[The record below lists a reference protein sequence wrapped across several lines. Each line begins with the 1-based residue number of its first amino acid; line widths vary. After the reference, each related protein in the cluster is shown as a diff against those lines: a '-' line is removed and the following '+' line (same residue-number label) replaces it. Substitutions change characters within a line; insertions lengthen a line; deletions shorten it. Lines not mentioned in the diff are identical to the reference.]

1 MSITHSYI
9 NHTQVRLFYKVLCTS
24 LVIMKVPNMFQSV
37 IQSLRKELTLND
49 ILWGIIPL
57 ILFILSNNRYSIS
70 YVDGLLTQGS
80 LVTVALTNIV
90 VALLLSVRKIWPE
103 QAAIIFIVIC
113 IVQVIF
119 GPAQLFAD
127 FFGFVLLVNAIAR
140 GNPTHTKVFVITA
153 YITTI
158 LSCALISW
166 NVVMGPIY
174 GNNHSKSSYTCSVR
188 NINSSNI
195 KNCVS
200 NILNFAI
207 PSIIFAIII
216 TTITVII
223 GYWQRTHVHTIQ
235 LLQEHNN
242 AIRAYRRKAQH
253 IAVTAERARIARDM
267 HDIVAHTLSIII
279 VQADGGRYAATQ
291 NISLAKKTMHIIKNE
306 AERAVHDM
314 RRLLEALTDAP
325 SGKLDFNHVPSLIEQ
340 AKIASPK
347 NIFWHTVDGI
357 NSSNKL
363 NKNAQTVA
371 YRIIQEALTNIR
383 KHAGECVK
391 VNIHEEWNNQGLTL
405 KITNEIHK
413 IEANQEQNSG
423 APHKNGYGL
432 IGMKERIEN
441 LHGTLDYGKL
451 NDGTF
456 SIVAFIPYSY
466 SADQSNSTASV
477 LNSIHNVT
485 NKNAKVNNQAEAQTK
500 PANVKPADVNVPTS
514 SNVLPY
520 VLPEANTSKNRIE
533 KVSQWFEQH
542 WLIGDIIYAS
552 PWVVMMLFLPTYD
565 FIVGVGMSSQY
576 SNSLSLQIL
585 YKVFTLTTMVP
596 FMFRRKA
603 PTACAIVAAV
613 FSAIQLILLP
623 DILFANFFI
632 PNIIYAAVLYGKK
645 RAWQWVSAVVLAES
659 AIFAVKIGIAT
670 KNIPQTETPIRF
682 FTSNIATTNFY
693 DFMQFASVGLVF
705 GFIVA
710 IICFTVIAFAYYRR
724 NDDNNLL
731 LLKARR
737 TELEQEQKQL
747 EVLAA
752 NAERQRLSS
761 NIQQKVAIT
770 LHKVIDAANS
780 GIDMLNKYE
789 KTNSNA
795 ENTESTETEKPQEQS
810 EEISKAFKN
819 IGDEG
824 RSALKYMRKL
834 LGVLRETG
842 SSVHSANNT
851 ANVAEIAIRPAAPL
865 DEQIQHNAINK
876 Q

>member
-1 MSITHSYI
+1 
-9 NHTQVRLFYKVLCTS
+9 
-24 LVIMKVPNMFQSV
+24 MKVPNMFQSV
-37 IQSLRKELTLND
+37 IQRLRKELTLND
-49 ILWGIIPL
+49 ILWFIIPFV
-57 ILFILSNNRYSIS
+57 LFILSSNRYVIS
-70 YVDGLLTQGS
+70 NVDGFLTQSS
-80 LVTVALTNIV
+80 LIAVILINIV
-90 VALLLSVRKIWPE
+90 VALLLSVRKLWPE
-103 QAAIIFIVIC
+103 HAAITFIVIC

-119 GPAQLFAD
+119 GPIQLFAD

-140 GNPTHTKVFVITA
+140 GNPEHSKAFVIA
-153 YITTI
+153 SYVTTV

-166 NVVMGPIY
+166 NAVMGPIY

-200 NILNFAI
+200 NILDFAI

-279 VQADGGRYAATQ
+279 VQADGGRYAATKD
-291 NISLAKKTMHIIKNE
+291 ISLAKKTMHIIKNE

-325 SGKLDFNHVPSLIEQ
+325 SNDTNLNHVPSLIEQ
-340 AKIASPK
+340 ARIASPN

-391 VNIHEEWNNQGLTL
+391 VNIHEEWNNQGLIL

-413 IEANQEQNSG
+413 IEDSKAQNSN
-423 APHKNGYGL
+423 AQHKNGYGL

-466 SADQSNSTASV
+466 STDQSNTTASL
-477 LNSIHNVT
+477 LNSIPNVT
-485 NKNAKVNNQAEAQTK
+485 YENAKINNQSVEQTK
-500 PANVKPADVNVPTS
+500 LANANAPTS
-514 SNVLPY
+514 SKVLPE
-520 VLPEANTSKNRIE
+520 VLPEANASRNKIE

-565 FIVGVGMSSQY
+565 FIVGNGMSSQY
-576 SNSLSLQIL
+576 SNSLPSQIL

-603 PTACAIVAAV
+603 PTTCAIVAAI
-613 FSAIQLILLP
+613 FSAIQLIFLP
-623 DILFANFFI
+623 NILFANLFI
-632 PNIIYAAVLYGKK
+632 PSIIYSAVLYGKK
-645 RAWQWVSAVVLAES
+645 RTWQWVSAVVLAES
-659 AIFAVKIGIAT
+659 AIFSLKIGIASR
-670 KNIPQTETPIRF
+670 NIPQNATPIQF
-682 FTSNIATTNFY
+682 FTSKIDTTNFY
-693 DFMQFASVGLVF
+693 VIMQMASVGLVF

-710 IICFTVIAFAYYRR
+710 LICFAAIAFAYSRR

-731 LLKARR
+731 ILKARR

-770 LHKVIDAANS
+770 LHKVIDAANN

-789 KTNSNA
+789 KANN
-795 ENTESTETEKPQEQS
+795 NTENRKLSEPKQSHEQS

-842 SSVHSANNT
+842 SSANSANNV
-851 ANVAEIAIRPAAPL
+851 ANVTEIAIRPAAPL
-865 DEQIQHNAINK
+865 DEQIQHSALNK
-876 Q
+876 QE

>member
-1 MSITHSYI
+1 MKIS
-9 NHTQVRLFYKVLCTS
+9 HTFNKAIQRLRT
-24 LVIMKVPNMFQSV
+24 
-37 IQSLRKELTLND
+37 ELTLND

-57 ILFILSNNRYSIS
+57 ILFTLSSNRYPINN
-70 YVDGLLTQGS
+70 VDGFLTQSS
-80 LVTVALTNIV
+80 LITTYLINIV
-90 VALLLSVRKIWPE
+90 VASLLSVRRIWPE
-103 QAAIIFIVIC
+103 HTAVIFIVAC
-113 IVQVIF
+113 ILQVIF
-119 GPAQLFAD
+119 GPTQLFAD

-140 GNPTHTKVFVITA
+140 GNPEHSKAFVIAA
-153 YITTI
+153 YVTTV
-158 LSCALISW
+158 LSCAIISW
-166 NVVMGPIY
+166 NIVMGPIY
-174 GNNHSKSSYTCSVR
+174 GNNHSKASYTCSVQ

-235 LLQEHNN
+235 LLQDHNN
-242 AIRAYRRKAQH
+242 SIRAYRRKAQH

-279 VQADGGRYAATQ
+279 VQADGGRYAATKD
-291 NISLAKKTMHIIKNE
+291 ISLAKKTMYIIKNE

-325 SGKLDFNHVPSLIEQ
+325 SGQLDFNHIPSLIEQ
-340 AKIASPK
+340 AKIASPN

-357 NSSNKL
+357 NSQNIL
-363 NKNAQTVA
+363 NTDAQTVA
-371 YRIIQEALTNIR
+371 YRIIQESLTNIR
-383 KHAGECVK
+383 KHAGNGIK
-391 VNIHEEWNNQGLTL
+391 INIHEQWNEQGLTL
-405 KITNEIHK
+405 KITNEVHK
-413 IEANQEQNSG
+413 LEANQEQNSG
-423 APHKNGYGL
+423 VPHKNGYGL

-466 SADQSNSTASV
+466 STDQSNTTASA
-477 LNSIHNVT
+477 LNSIPNVSY
-485 NKNAKVNNQAEAQTK
+485 KNVKVNNPLSTQEK
-500 PANVKPADVNVPTS
+500 PENTSDKTS
-514 SNVLPY
+514 SKVLP
-520 VLPEANTSKNRIE
+520 ATNNSQNRIE

-542 WLIGDIIYAS
+542 WLIGDVIYAS
-552 PWVVMMLFLPTYD
+552 PWTVLMLFIPTYD
-565 FIVGVGMSSQY
+565 FTVGTGMTSQY
-576 SNSLSLQIL
+576 SSSLSLQIL
-585 YKVFTLTTMVP
+585 YRIFTLTTMIP

-603 PTACAIVAAV
+603 PTTCAIVAAA
-613 FSAIQLILLP
+613 FSAIQLICLP
-623 DILFANFFI
+623 NILFANFFI
-632 PNIIYAAVLYGKK
+632 PTIVYAAVLYGKK
-645 RAWQWVSAVVLAES
+645 HAWQWVSAVVLAES
-659 AIFAVKIGIAT
+659 AIFAVKIGVAS
-670 KNIPQTETPIRF
+670 KNIPQNETPIRF
-682 FTSNIATTNFY
+682 FASNAYTTNFY
-693 DFMQFASVGLVF
+693 DIMQMASVGLIF

-710 IICFTVIAFAYYRR
+710 LICFAAIAFAYYRR

-731 LLKARR
+731 ILKARR

-752 NAERQRLSS
+752 NAERQRISA
-761 NIQQKVAIT
+761 NIQQKVAVT

-795 ENTESTETEKPQEQS
+795 ENQKSKEPEQLQEQS
-810 EEISKAFKN
+810 EAISKAFKN
-819 IGDEG
+819 ISDEG

-834 LGVLRETG
+834 LGILRETG
-842 SSVHSANNT
+842 SSVNSANNS
-851 ANVAEIAIRPAAPL
+851 ANVSEIAVRPAAPL
-865 DEQIQHNAINK
+865 DEQIQHNALNTTH
-876 Q
+876 

>member
-1 MSITHSYI
+1 MKIS
-9 NHTQVRLFYKVLCTS
+9 HTFNRAIQRLRT
-24 LVIMKVPNMFQSV
+24 
-37 IQSLRKELTLND
+37 ELTLND

-57 ILFILSNNRYSIS
+57 ILFTLSSNRYPINN
-70 YVDGLLTQGS
+70 VDGFLTQSS
-80 LVTVALTNIV
+80 LITTYLINIV
-90 VALLLSVRKIWPE
+90 VASLLSVRRIWPE
-103 QAAIIFIVIC
+103 HTAVIFIVAC
-113 IVQVIF
+113 ILQVIF
-119 GPAQLFAD
+119 GPTQLFAD

-140 GNPTHTKVFVITA
+140 GNPEHSKAFVIAA
-153 YITTI
+153 YVTTV
-158 LSCALISW
+158 LSCAIISW
-166 NVVMGPIY
+166 NIVMGPIY
-174 GNNHSKSSYTCSVR
+174 GNNHSKASYTCSVQ

-235 LLQEHNN
+235 LLQDHNN
-242 AIRAYRRKAQH
+242 SIRAYRRKAQH

-279 VQADGGRYAATQ
+279 VQADGGRYAATKD
-291 NISLAKKTMHIIKNE
+291 ISLAKKTMHIIKNE

-325 SGKLDFNHVPSLIEQ
+325 SAQLDFNHIPSLIEQ
-340 AKIASPK
+340 AKIASPN

-357 NSSNKL
+357 NSQNRL
-363 NKNAQTVA
+363 NTDAQTVA
-371 YRIIQEALTNIR
+371 YRIIQESLTNIR
-383 KHAGECVK
+383 KHAGNGIK
-391 VNIHEEWNNQGLTL
+391 INIHEQWNEQGLTL
-405 KITNEIHK
+405 KITNEVHK
-413 IEANQEQNSG
+413 LEANQEQNSG
-423 APHKNGYGL
+423 VPHKNGYGL

-466 SADQSNSTASV
+466 STDQSNTTASA
-477 LNSIHNVT
+477 LNSIPNVT
-485 NKNAKVNNQAEAQTK
+485 YKNTKVNNQSSVQAE

-514 SNVLPY
+514 SKVLP
-520 VLPEANTSKNRIE
+520 ATNNSQNRIE

-542 WLIGDIIYAS
+542 WLIGDVIYAS
-552 PWVVMMLFLPTYD
+552 PWTVLMLFIPTYD
-565 FIVGVGMSSQY
+565 FTVGTGMTSQY
-576 SNSLSLQIL
+576 SSSLSLQIL
-585 YKVFTLTTMVP
+585 YRILTLTTMIP

-603 PTACAIVAAV
+603 PTTCAIVAAA
-613 FSAIQLILLP
+613 FSAIQLICLP
-623 DILFANFFI
+623 NILFANFFI
-632 PNIIYAAVLYGKK
+632 PTIVYAAVLYGKK
-645 RAWQWVSAVVLAES
+645 HAWQWVSAVVLAES
-659 AIFAVKIGIAT
+659 AIFAVKIGVAS
-670 KNIPQTETPIRF
+670 KNIPQNETPIRF
-682 FTSNIATTNFY
+682 FASNAYTTNFY
-693 DFMQFASVGLVF
+693 DIMQMASVGLIF

-710 IICFTVIAFAYYRR
+710 LICFAAIAFAYYRR

-731 LLKARR
+731 ILKARR

-752 NAERQRLSS
+752 NAERQRISA
-761 NIQQKVAIT
+761 NIQQKVAVT

-795 ENTESTETEKPQEQS
+795 ENQKSKEPEQLQEQS
-810 EEISKAFKN
+810 EAISKAFKN
-819 IGDEG
+819 ISDEG

-834 LGVLRETG
+834 LGILRETG
-842 SSVHSANNT
+842 SSVNSANNS
-851 ANVAEIAIRPAAPL
+851 ANVSEIAVRPAAPL
-865 DEQIQHNAINK
+865 DEQIQHNALNTTH
-876 Q
+876 

>member
-1 MSITHSYI
+1 
-9 NHTQVRLFYKVLCTS
+9 
-24 LVIMKVPNMFQSV
+24 MKVPNMFQSV
-37 IQSLRKELTLND
+37 IQRLREELTLND

-57 ILFILSNNRYSIS
+57 ILFILSSDRYVIS
-70 YVDGLLTQGS
+70 NVDGFLTQGS
-80 LVTVALTNIV
+80 LITVTLINIV
-90 VALLLSVRKIWPE
+90 VALLLSVRKLWPE
-103 QAAIIFIVIC
+103 QAATIFIVIC
-113 IVQVIF
+113 IVQVAF
-119 GPAQLFAD
+119 GPTQLFAD

-140 GNPTHTKVFVITA
+140 GNPEHSKAFVIAA
-153 YITTI
+153 YVTTV
-158 LSCALISW
+158 LSCAVISW
-166 NVVMGPIY
+166 NTVMGPIY
-174 GNNHSKSSYTCSVR
+174 GTNHSKASYTCSVQ
-188 NINSSNI
+188 NINSSSI

-235 LLQEHNN
+235 LLQDHNN

-279 VQADGGRYAATQ
+279 VQADGGRYAATKD
-291 NISLAKKTMHIIKNE
+291 ISLAKKTMHIIKNE
-306 AERAVHDM
+306 AERAVYDM

-325 SGKLDFNHVPSLIEQ
+325 SCQLDFNHIPSLIEQ

-357 NSSNKL
+357 NSQNRL
-363 NKNAQTVA
+363 NTDAQTVA
-371 YRIIQEALTNIR
+371 YRVVQESLTNIR

-391 VNIHEEWNNQGLTL
+391 VNIHEEWNNQGLKL

-413 IEANQEQNSG
+413 IEANQTQNSN

-466 SADQSNSTASV
+466 SADQSNTTVSV

-485 NKNAKVNNQAEAQTK
+485 HKNAKVNNESAAQAN

-514 SNVLPY
+514 SKVLPK
-520 VLPEANTSKNRIE
+520 VLPETNASQNRIE

-585 YKVFTLTTMVP
+585 YKVFTLTTMIP

-613 FSAIQLILLP
+613 FSAIQLIFLP
-623 DILFANFFI
+623 NILFANFFI

-645 RAWQWVSAVVLAES
+645 HAWQWVSSVVLAES
-659 AIFAVKIGIAT
+659 AIFAVKIGISS

-710 IICFTVIAFAYYRR
+710 LICFAAIAFAYSRR

-731 LLKARR
+731 ILKARR

-795 ENTESTETEKPQEQS
+795 ENRKSSEPEQSQEQS

-842 SSVHSANNT
+842 SSVHSANNA
-851 ANVAEIAIRPAAPL
+851 ANVTEIAIRPAAPL
-865 DEQIQHNAINK
+865 DEQIQHNALNK
-876 Q
+876 KD

>member
-1 MSITHSYI
+1 
-9 NHTQVRLFYKVLCTS
+9 
-24 LVIMKVPNMFQSV
+24 MKVPNMFQSV
-37 IQSLRKELTLND
+37 IQRLRKELTLND

-57 ILFILSNNRYSIS
+57 ILFILSSDRYVIS
-70 YVDGLLTQGS
+70 NVDGVLTQGS
-80 LVTVALTNIV
+80 LITVTLINIV
-90 VALLLSVRKIWPE
+90 VALLLSLRKLWPE
-103 QAAIIFIVIC
+103 QAATIFIVIC
-113 IVQVIF
+113 IVQVAF
-119 GPAQLFAD
+119 GPTQLFAD

-140 GNPTHTKVFVITA
+140 GNPEHSKAFVIAA
-153 YITTI
+153 YVTTV
-158 LSCALISW
+158 LSCAVISW
-166 NVVMGPIY
+166 NTVMGPIY
-174 GNNHSKSSYTCSVR
+174 GINHSKASYTCSVQ
-188 NINSSNI
+188 NINSSSI

-235 LLQEHNN
+235 LLQENNN

-279 VQADGGRYAATQ
+279 VQADGGRYAATKD
-291 NISLAKKTMHIIKNE
+291 ISLAKKTMHIIKNE

-325 SGKLDFNHVPSLIEQ
+325 SAQLDFNHIPSLIEQ
-340 AKIASPK
+340 AKIASPN

-363 NKNAQTVA
+363 NKDAQTVA
-371 YRIIQEALTNIR
+371 YRVVQESLTNIR
-383 KHAGECVK
+383 KHAGNGIK
-391 VNIHEEWNNQGLTL
+391 INIHEQWNEQGLTL
-405 KITNEIHK
+405 KITNEIRK
-413 IEANQEQNSG
+413 IEANQAQNSS
-423 APHKNGYGL
+423 ATHKNGYGL

-441 LHGTLDYGKL
+441 LHGTLDYGIQ

-456 SIVAFIPYSY
+456 SIAAFIPYSY
-466 SADQSNSTASV
+466 STDQSNTTASA
-477 LNSIHNVT
+477 LNSIPNVT
-485 NKNAKVNNQAEAQTK
+485 YKNIKVNNQSSAQEK
-500 PANVKPADVNVPTS
+500 PENTSNKTS
-514 SNVLPY
+514 SKVLPA
-520 VLPEANTSKNRIE
+520 ANNSQNRIE

-565 FIVGVGMSSQY
+565 FIVGTGMTSQY

-585 YKVFTLTTMVP
+585 YKVFTLTTMIP

-623 DILFANFFI
+623 NILFANFFI

-659 AIFAVKIGIAT
+659 AIFAVKIGISS

-810 EEISKAFKN
+810 EAISKAFKN
-819 IGDEG
+819 ISDEG
-824 RSALKYMRKL
+824 RSALKYLRKL
-834 LGVLRETG
+834 LGILRETG
-842 SSVHSANNT
+842 SSVHSANNA
-851 ANVAEIAIRPAAPL
+851 ANVTEIAISPAAPL
-865 DEQIQHNAINK
+865 DEQIQHNALNK

>member
-1 MSITHSYI
+1 
-9 NHTQVRLFYKVLCTS
+9 
-24 LVIMKVPNMFQSV
+24 MKVPNMFQSV
-37 IQSLRKELTLND
+37 IQRLRKELTLND

-57 ILFILSNNRYSIS
+57 ILFILSSDRYVIS
-70 YVDGLLTQGS
+70 NVDGFLTQGS
-80 LVTVALTNIV
+80 LITVTLINIV
-90 VALLLSVRKIWPE
+90 VALLLSLRKLWPE
-103 QAAIIFIVIC
+103 QAATIFIVIC

-119 GPAQLFAD
+119 GPTQLFAD

-140 GNPTHTKVFVITA
+140 GNPEHSKAFVIAA
-153 YITTI
+153 YATTV
-158 LSCALISW
+158 LSCAVISW
-166 NVVMGPIY
+166 NTVMGPIY
-174 GNNHSKSSYTCSVR
+174 GINHSKASYTCSVQ
-188 NINSSNI
+188 NINSSSI

-235 LLQEHNN
+235 LLQDHNN

-279 VQADGGRYAATQ
+279 VQADGGRYAATKD
-291 NISLAKKTMHIIKNE
+291 IALAKKTMHIIKNE

-325 SGKLDFNHVPSLIEQ
+325 SCQLDFNHIPSLIEQ

-357 NSSNKL
+357 NSQNRL
-363 NKNAQTVA
+363 NTDAQTVA
-371 YRIIQEALTNIR
+371 YRVVQESLTNIR
-383 KHAGECVK
+383 KHAGDGVK
-391 VNIHEEWNNQGLTL
+391 INIHEQWNNQGLTL

-413 IEANQEQNSG
+413 TEANQTQNSN
-423 APHKNGYGL
+423 AQHKNGYGL
-432 IGMKERIEN
+432 IGMKERLEN

-500 PANVKPADVNVPTS
+500 PANVKPAAVNVPTS
-514 SNVLPY
+514 SKVLPY
-520 VLPEANTSKNRIE
+520 VLPEANASQNRIE

-585 YKVFTLTTMVP
+585 YKVFTLTTMIP

-623 DILFANFFI
+623 NILFANFFI

-659 AIFAVKIGIAT
+659 AIFAVKIGISS

-780 GIDMLNKYE
+780 GIDMLNEYE
-789 KTNSNA
+789 EARNNI
-795 ENTESTETEKPQEQS
+795 ENQNCVKPEQALEQS
-810 EEISKAFKN
+810 EAIRESFKN
-819 IGDEG
+819 ISDEG

-834 LGVLRETG
+834 LGILRETG
-842 SSVHSANNT
+842 SSVNSTNNA
-851 ANVAEIAIRPAAPL
+851 ANVTEIAVRPAPSL
-865 DEQIQHNAINK
+865 DEQIQHSALNK
-876 Q
+876 QE

>member
-1 MSITHSYI
+1 MKIS
-9 NHTQVRLFYKVLCTS
+9 HTFNKAIQRLRT
-24 LVIMKVPNMFQSV
+24 
-37 IQSLRKELTLND
+37 ELTLND

-57 ILFILSNNRYSIS
+57 ILFTLSSNRYPINN
-70 YVDGLLTQGS
+70 VDGFLTQSS
-80 LVTVALTNIV
+80 LITTYLINIV
-90 VALLLSVRKIWPE
+90 VASLLSVRRIWPE
-103 QAAIIFIVIC
+103 HTAVIFIVAC
-113 IVQVIF
+113 ILQVIF
-119 GPAQLFAD
+119 GPTQLFAD

-140 GNPTHTKVFVITA
+140 GNPEHSKAFVIAA
-153 YITTI
+153 YVTTV
-158 LSCALISW
+158 LSYAIISW
-166 NVVMGPIY
+166 NIVMGPIY
-174 GNNHSKSSYTCSVR
+174 GNNHSKASYTCSVQ

-235 LLQEHNN
+235 LLQDHNN

-279 VQADGGRYAATQ
+279 VQADGGRYAATKD
-291 NISLAKKTMHIIKNE
+291 ISLAKKTMHIIKNE

-325 SGKLDFNHVPSLIEQ
+325 SAQLDFNHIPSLIEQ
-340 AKIASPK
+340 AKIASPN

-357 NSSNKL
+357 NSQNRL
-363 NKNAQTVA
+363 NTDAQTVA
-371 YRIIQEALTNIR
+371 YRIIQESLTNIR
-383 KHAGECVK
+383 KHAGNGIK
-391 VNIHEEWNNQGLTL
+391 INIHEQWNEQGLTL
-405 KITNEIHK
+405 KITNEVHK
-413 IEANQEQNSG
+413 LEANQEQNSG
-423 APHKNGYGL
+423 VPHKNGYGL

-466 SADQSNSTASV
+466 STDQSNTTASA
-477 LNSIHNVT
+477 LNSIPNVSY
-485 NKNAKVNNQAEAQTK
+485 KNVKVNNPLSTQEK
-500 PANVKPADVNVPTS
+500 PENTSDKTS
-514 SNVLPY
+514 SKVLP
-520 VLPEANTSKNRIE
+520 ATNNSQNRIE

-542 WLIGDIIYAS
+542 WLIGDVIYAS
-552 PWVVMMLFLPTYD
+552 PWTVLMLFIPTYD
-565 FIVGVGMSSQY
+565 FTVGTGMTSQY
-576 SNSLSLQIL
+576 SSSLSLQIL
-585 YKVFTLTTMVP
+585 YRILTLTTMIP

-603 PTACAIVAAV
+603 PTTCAIVAAA
-613 FSAIQLILLP
+613 FSAIQLICLP
-623 DILFANFFI
+623 NILFANFFI
-632 PNIIYAAVLYGKK
+632 PTIVYAAVLYGKK
-645 RAWQWVSAVVLAES
+645 HAWQWVSAVVLAES
-659 AIFAVKIGIAT
+659 AIFAVKIGVAS
-670 KNIPQTETPIRF
+670 KNIPQNETPIRF
-682 FTSNIATTNFY
+682 FASNAYTTNFY
-693 DFMQFASVGLVF
+693 DIMQMASVGLIF

-710 IICFTVIAFAYYRR
+710 LICFAAIAFAYYRR

-731 LLKARR
+731 ILKARR
-737 TELEQEQKQL
+737 IELEQEQKQL

-752 NAERQRLSS
+752 NAERQRISA
-761 NIQQKVAIT
+761 NIQQKVAVT

-795 ENTESTETEKPQEQS
+795 ENQKSKEPEQLQEQS
-810 EEISKAFKN
+810 EAISKAFKN
-819 IGDEG
+819 ISDEG

-834 LGVLRETG
+834 LGILRETG
-842 SSVHSANNT
+842 SSVNSANNS
-851 ANVAEIAIRPAAPL
+851 ANVSEIAVRPAAPL
-865 DEQIQHNAINK
+865 DEQIQHNALNTTH
-876 Q
+876 

>member
-1 MSITHSYI
+1 
-9 NHTQVRLFYKVLCTS
+9 
-24 LVIMKVPNMFQSV
+24 MKISHMFCSV
-37 IQSLRKELTLND
+37 IQRLRTELTIND
-49 ILWGIIPL
+49 ILWGIIPF
-57 ILFILSNNRYSIS
+57 ILFILSSNRYVIS
-70 YVDGLLTQGS
+70 NVDGFLTQSS
-80 LVTVALTNIV
+80 LIAVILINIV
-90 VALLLSVRKIWPE
+90 VALLLSVRKLWPE
-103 QAAIIFIVIC
+103 QAAITFIVIC

-119 GPAQLFAD
+119 GPIQLFAD

-140 GNPTHTKVFVITA
+140 GNPEHSKAFVIA
-153 YITTI
+153 SYVTTV

-166 NVVMGPIY
+166 NAVMGPIY

-200 NILNFAI
+200 NILDFAI

-279 VQADGGRYAATQ
+279 VQADGGRYAATKD
-291 NISLAKKTMHIIKNE
+291 ISLAKKTMHIIKNE

-325 SGKLDFNHVPSLIEQ
+325 SGQLDFNHVPSLIEQ

-347 NIFWHTVDGI
+347 NIFWHTVDGM
-357 NSSNKL
+357 NSQNRL
-363 NKNAQTVA
+363 NADAQTVA
-371 YRIIQEALTNIR
+371 YRVVQESLTNIR
-383 KHAGECVK
+383 KHAGDGIK
-391 VNIHEEWNNQGLTL
+391 INIHEQWKDQGLTL
-405 KITNEIHK
+405 KITNEINK
-413 IEANQEQNSG
+413 LEANQEQNSG

-466 SADQSNSTASV
+466 STDQSNSTASL
-477 LNSIHNVT
+477 LNSIYNVT
-485 NKNAKVNNQAEAQTK
+485 HNAKVNNQSEAQTK
-500 PANVKPADVNVPTS
+500 PENSNVSTS
-514 SNVLPY
+514 SEVSTNVLPDG
-520 VLPEANTSKNRIE
+520 LTEANTSKNRIE

-552 PWVVMMLFLPTYD
+552 PWVVMMLFIPTYD
-565 FIVGVGMSSQY
+565 FIVRTGIPSQY
-576 SNSLSLQIL
+576 SSSLSLQIL
-585 YKVFTLTTMVP
+585 YRVFTLTTMMP

-603 PTACAIVAAV
+603 PTTCAIVAAI
-613 FSAIQLILLP
+613 FSAIQLIFLP
-623 DILFANFFI
+623 NILFANFFI

-659 AIFAVKIGIAT
+659 AIFAVKIGIAS
-670 KNIPQTETPIRF
+670 KNIAQNETPIQF
-682 FTSNIATTNFY
+682 FTSNIVTTNFY
-693 DFMQFASVGLVF
+693 DIIQFASVGLVF

-710 IICFTVIAFAYYRR
+710 IICFIVIAFAYYRR

-810 EEISKAFKN
+810 EAISKAFKN
-819 IGDEG
+819 ISDEG
-824 RSALKYMRKL
+824 RSALKYLRKL
-834 LGVLRETG
+834 LGILRETG
-842 SSVHSANNT
+842 SSVNSANKG

-865 DEQIQHNAINK
+865 DEQIQHNALNK

>member
-1 MSITHSYI
+1 
-9 NHTQVRLFYKVLCTS
+9 
-24 LVIMKVPNMFQSV
+24 MKIPHMFQSAL
-37 IQSLRKELTLND
+37 QRLRTELTIND
-49 ILWGIIPL
+49 ILWGIISL
-57 ILFILSNNRYSIS
+57 ILFILSSNRYVIS
-70 YVDGLLTQGS
+70 NVDGFLTQSS
-80 LVTVALTNIV
+80 LITVTLTNV
-90 VALLLSVRKIWPE
+90 VIALLLSVRKLWPE
-103 QAAIIFIVIC
+103 QSATIFIVTC

-119 GPAQLFAD
+119 GPTQLFAD

-140 GNPTHTKVFVITA
+140 GNPEHSKAFVIAA
-153 YITTI
+153 YVTTV
-158 LSCALISW
+158 LSCAVISW
-166 NVVMGPIY
+166 NIVMGPIY
-174 GNNHSKSSYTCSVR
+174 GNNHSKASYTYSVR

-195 KNCVS
+195 RNCIS
-200 NILNFAI
+200 IILDFAI

-235 LLQEHNN
+235 LLQDHNN
-242 AIRAYRRKAQH
+242 AIRAYRKKAQN

-279 VQADGGRYAATQ
+279 VQADGGRYAATKD
-291 NISLAKKTMHIIKNE
+291 IALAKKTMHIIKNE

-325 SGKLDFNHVPSLIEQ
+325 SGQLDFNHIPSLIEQ

-357 NSSNKL
+357 NSQNRL
-363 NKNAQTVA
+363 NTDAQTVA
-371 YRIIQEALTNIR
+371 YRVVQESLTNIR
-383 KHAGECVK
+383 KHAGDGVK
-391 VNIHEEWNNQGLTL
+391 INIHEQWKNQGLTL

-413 IEANQEQNSG
+413 TEANQTQNSN
-423 APHKNGYGL
+423 AQHKNGYGL
-432 IGMKERIEN
+432 IGMKERLEN

-466 SADQSNSTASV
+466 STDQSNSATSA
-477 LNSIHNVT
+477 LNSIPNVT
-485 NKNAKVNNQAEAQTK
+485 YKNTKVNNESAAQAE

-514 SNVLPY
+514 SKVLPK
-520 VLPEANTSKNRIE
+520 VLPETNASQNRIE

-552 PWVVMMLFLPTYD
+552 PWVVMMLFIPTYD
-565 FIVGVGMSSQY
+565 FLVGTGMTSQY
-576 SNSLSLQIL
+576 SSSLSLQIL
-585 YKVFTLTTMVP
+585 YRVFTLTTMIP
-596 FMFRRKA
+596 FMFRRKS
-603 PTACAIVAAV
+603 PTTCAIVAAV
-613 FSAIQLILLP
+613 FSAIQLIFLP
-623 DILFANFFI
+623 NILFANFFI

-670 KNIPQTETPIRF
+670 RNIPQNETPIRF
-682 FTSNIATTNFY
+682 FTSNIVTTNFY
-693 DFMQFASVGLVF
+693 DIMQIASVGLVF

-731 LLKARR
+731 LLKSRR

-747 EVLAA
+747 AILAA
-752 NAERQRLSS
+752 NAERQRLSA
-761 NIQQKVAIT
+761 NIQQKVALT
-770 LHKVIDAANS
+770 LHKVINAANC
-780 GIDMLNKYE
+780 GISMLNKYE
-789 KTNSNA
+789 KSNSNA
-795 ENTESTETEKPQEQS
+795 ENRKSSEPEQSQEQEQI

-824 RSALKYMRKL
+824 RSALRYMRKL
-834 LGVLRETG
+834 LGILRETG
-842 SSVHSANNT
+842 SSVHSANNG
-851 ANVAEIAIRPAAPL
+851 ANVTEIAIRPAPSL
-865 DEQIQHNAINK
+865 DEQIQHNTLNK
-876 Q
+876 QE

>member
-1 MSITHSYI
+1 
-9 NHTQVRLFYKVLCTS
+9 
-24 LVIMKVPNMFQSV
+24 MKISHMFCSV
-37 IQSLRKELTLND
+37 IQRLRTELTIND
-49 ILWGIIPL
+49 ILWGIIPF
-57 ILFILSNNRYSIS
+57 ILFILSSNRYVIS
-70 YVDGLLTQGS
+70 NVDGFLTQSS
-80 LVTVALTNIV
+80 LIAVILINIV
-90 VALLLSVRKIWPE
+90 VALLLSVRKLWPE
-103 QAAIIFIVIC
+103 QAAITFIVIC

-119 GPAQLFAD
+119 GPIQLFAD

-140 GNPTHTKVFVITA
+140 GNPEHSKAFVIA
-153 YITTI
+153 SYVTTV

-166 NVVMGPIY
+166 NAVMGPIY

-200 NILNFAI
+200 NILDFAI

-242 AIRAYRRKAQH
+242 AIRAYRKKAQH

-279 VQADGGRYAATQ
+279 VQADGGRYAATKD
-291 NISLAKKTMHIIKNE
+291 ISLAKKTMHIIKNE

-325 SGKLDFNHVPSLIEQ
+325 SGQLDFNHVPSLIEQ

-347 NIFWHTVDGI
+347 NIFWHTVDGM
-357 NSSNKL
+357 NSQNRL
-363 NKNAQTVA
+363 NADAQTVA
-371 YRIIQEALTNIR
+371 YRVVQESLTNIR
-383 KHAGECVK
+383 KHAGDGIK
-391 VNIHEEWNNQGLTL
+391 INIHEQWKDQGLTL
-405 KITNEIHK
+405 KITNEINK
-413 IEANQEQNSG
+413 LEANQEQNSG

-466 SADQSNSTASV
+466 STDQSNSTASL
-477 LNSIHNVT
+477 LNSIYNVT
-485 NKNAKVNNQAEAQTK
+485 HNAKVNNQSEAQTK
-500 PANVKPADVNVPTS
+500 PENSNVSTS
-514 SNVLPY
+514 SEVSTNVLPDG
-520 VLPEANTSKNRIE
+520 LTEANASKNRIE

-552 PWVVMMLFLPTYD
+552 PWVVMMLFIPTYD
-565 FIVGVGMSSQY
+565 FIVRTGIPSQY
-576 SNSLSLQIL
+576 SSSLSLQIL

-623 DILFANFFI
+623 NILFANFFI

-795 ENTESTETEKPQEQS
+795 ENTESKETEKPQEQS
-810 EEISKAFKN
+810 EAISKAFKN
-819 IGDEG
+819 ISDEG
-824 RSALKYMRKL
+824 RSALKYLRKL
-834 LGVLRETG
+834 LGILRETG
-842 SSVHSANNT
+842 SSVNSANKG

-865 DEQIQHNAINK
+865 DEQIQHNALNK

>member
-1 MSITHSYI
+1 
-9 NHTQVRLFYKVLCTS
+9 
-24 LVIMKVPNMFQSV
+24 MKISHMFCSV
-37 IQSLRKELTLND
+37 IQRLRTELTIND
-49 ILWGIIPL
+49 ILWGIIPF
-57 ILFILSNNRYSIS
+57 ILFILSSNRYVIS
-70 YVDGLLTQGS
+70 NVDGFLTQSS
-80 LVTVALTNIV
+80 LITVALTNIV
-90 VALLLSVRKIWPE
+90 VALLLSVRKLWPE
-103 QAAIIFIVIC
+103 QAATIFIVIC

-119 GPAQLFAD
+119 GPTQLFAD

-140 GNPTHTKVFVITA
+140 GNPEHSKAFVIAA
-153 YITTI
+153 YVTTV
-158 LSCALISW
+158 LSCAIISW
-166 NVVMGPIY
+166 NAVMGPIY

-207 PSIIFAIII
+207 PSIIFAIIT

-235 LLQEHNN
+235 LLQDHNN
-242 AIRAYRRKAQH
+242 AIRAYRKKAQH

-279 VQADGGRYAATQ
+279 VQADGGRYAATKD
-291 NISLAKKTMHIIKNE
+291 ISLAKKTMHIIKNE

-441 LHGTLDYGKL
+441 LQGTLDYGKM

-485 NKNAKVNNQAEAQTK
+485 HKNAKVNNESAAQAE

-710 IICFTVIAFAYYRR
+710 IICFTVIAFAYSRR

-842 SSVHSANNT
+842 SSVHSANNA

>member
-1 MSITHSYI
+1 MKIS
-9 NHTQVRLFYKVLCTS
+9 HTFNKAIQRLRT
-24 LVIMKVPNMFQSV
+24 
-37 IQSLRKELTLND
+37 ELTLND

-57 ILFILSNNRYSIS
+57 ILFTLSNNRYTIIS
-70 YVDGLLTQGS
+70 NVDGFLTQSS
-80 LVTVALTNIV
+80 LITTLLINIV
-90 VALLLSVRKIWPE
+90 VASLLSVRRIWPE
-103 QAAIIFIVIC
+103 HTAVIFIVAC
-113 IVQVIF
+113 ILQVIF
-119 GPAQLFAD
+119 GPTQLLAD

-140 GNPTHTKVFVITA
+140 GNPEHSKAFVIAA
-153 YITTI
+153 YVTTV
-158 LSCALISW
+158 LSCAVISW
-166 NVVMGPIY
+166 NIVMGPIY
-174 GNNHSKSSYTCSVR
+174 GNNHSKASYSCSVK

-200 NILNFAI
+200 IILDFAI
-207 PSIIFAIII
+207 PTIIFAIII

-235 LLQEHNN
+235 LLQENNN
-242 AIRAYRRKAQH
+242 AIRAYRKKAQH

-291 NISLAKKTMHIIKNE
+291 DISLAKKTMHIIKNE
-306 AERAVHDM
+306 SERAVHDM

-325 SGKLDFNHVPSLIEQ
+325 SAQLDFNHIPSLIEQ

-363 NKNAQTVA
+363 NKDAQTVA
-371 YRIIQEALTNIR
+371 YRVVQESLTNIR
-383 KHAGECVK
+383 KHAGDGIK
-391 VNIHEEWNNQGLTL
+391 INIHEQWKDQGLTL

-413 IEANQEQNSG
+413 IEANQTQNSG

-441 LHGTLDYGKL
+441 LHGTLDYGKM

-466 SADQSNSTASV
+466 STDESNSTASV
-477 LNSIHNVT
+477 LNSIYNVT
-485 NKNAKVNNQAEAQTK
+485 HNAKVNNQAEAQTK
-500 PANVKPADVNVPTS
+500 PENANVSTS
-514 SNVLPY
+514 SEVSTNVLPY

-623 DILFANFFI
+623 NILFANFFI

-710 IICFTVIAFAYYRR
+710 LICFAAIAFAYSRR

-731 LLKARR
+731 ILKARR

-752 NAERQRLSS
+752 NAERQRISA
-761 NIQQKVAIT
+761 NIQQKVAVT

-780 GIDMLNKYE
+780 GIDMLNEYE
-789 KTNSNA
+789 KSNSNA
-795 ENTESTETEKPQEQS
+795 EKLKSTKLEQETKQELEQEQI
-810 EEISKAFKN
+810 EAISKAFKN

-824 RSALKYMRKL
+824 RSALRYMRKL
-834 LGVLRETG
+834 LGILRETG
-842 SSVHSANNT
+842 SSVNSSNNSANIT
-851 ANVAEIAIRPAAPL
+851 EIAVRPAPSL
-865 DEQIQHNAINK
+865 DEQIQHKLANK
-876 Q
+876 HE

>member
-1 MSITHSYI
+1 
-9 NHTQVRLFYKVLCTS
+9 
-24 LVIMKVPNMFQSV
+24 MKVPNMFQSV
-37 IQSLRKELTLND
+37 IQRLRKELTLND
-49 ILWGIIPL
+49 ILWFIIPF
-57 ILFILSNNRYSIS
+57 ILFILSINRYVIS
-70 YVDGLLTQGS
+70 NVDGFLTQSS
-80 LVTVALTNIV
+80 LIAVILINIV
-90 VALLLSVRKIWPE
+90 VALLLSVRKLWPE
-103 QAAIIFIVIC
+103 QAAITFIVIC

-119 GPAQLFAD
+119 GPIQLFAD

-140 GNPTHTKVFVITA
+140 GNPEHSKAFVIA
-153 YITTI
+153 SYVTTV

-166 NVVMGPIY
+166 NAVMGPIY

-253 IAVTAERARIARDM
+253 IAVTAERARITRDM

-279 VQADGGRYAATQ
+279 VQADGGRYAATKD
-291 NISLAKKTMHIIKNE
+291 ISLAKKTMHIIKNE

-325 SGKLDFNHVPSLIEQ
+325 SNDTNLNHVPSLIEQ
-340 AKIASPK
+340 ARIASPN

-391 VNIHEEWNNQGLTL
+391 VNIHEEWNNQGLIL

-413 IEANQEQNSG
+413 IEDSKAQNSN
-423 APHKNGYGL
+423 AQHKNGYGL

-466 SADQSNSTASV
+466 STDQSNTTASL
-477 LNSIHNVT
+477 LNSIPNVT
-485 NKNAKVNNQAEAQTK
+485 YENAKINNQSVEQTK
-500 PANVKPADVNVPTS
+500 LANANAPTS
-514 SNVLPY
+514 SKVLPE
-520 VLPEANTSKNRIE
+520 VLPEANASRNKIE

-603 PTACAIVAAV
+603 PTTCAIVAAI
-613 FSAIQLILLP
+613 FSAIQLIFLP
-623 DILFANFFI
+623 NILFANLFI
-632 PNIIYAAVLYGKK
+632 PSIIYSAVLYGKK
-645 RAWQWVSAVVLAES
+645 RTWQWVSAVVLAES
-659 AIFAVKIGIAT
+659 AIFSLKIGIASR
-670 KNIPQTETPIRF
+670 NIPQNATPIQF
-682 FTSNIATTNFY
+682 FTSKIDTTNFY
-693 DFMQFASVGLVF
+693 VIMQMASVGLVF
-705 GFIVA
+705 GFVVA
-710 IICFTVIAFAYYRR
+710 LICFTVIAFAYYRR

-737 TELEQEQKQL
+737 TELEKEQKQL

-761 NIQQKVAIT
+761 NIQQKVAVT
-770 LHKVIDAANS
+770 LHKVIDAANN

-789 KTNSNA
+789 KANN
-795 ENTESTETEKPQEQS
+795 NTENRKLSEPKQSHEQS

-842 SSVHSANNT
+842 SSVHSANNA
-851 ANVAEIAIRPAAPL
+851 ANVTEIAIRPAAPL
-865 DEQIQHNAINK
+865 DEQIQHNALNK
-876 Q
+876 QE

>member
-1 MSITHSYI
+1 MKISRTFNSCI
-9 NHTQVRLFYKVLCTS
+9 QRLR
-24 LVIMKVPNMFQSV
+24 N
-37 IQSLRKELTLND
+37 ELTLND

-57 ILFILSNNRYSIS
+57 ILFILSSNRYVIS
-70 YVDGLLTQGS
+70 NVDGFLTQSS
-80 LVTVALTNIV
+80 LITVTLINIV
-90 VALLLSVRKIWPE
+90 VALLLSLRKLWPE
-103 QAAIIFIVIC
+103 QAATIFIVIC

-119 GPAQLFAD
+119 GTTQLFAD

-140 GNPTHTKVFVITA
+140 GNTEHSKAFVIAA
-153 YITTI
+153 YVTTV

-188 NINSSNI
+188 NIDSSNI

-207 PSIIFAIII
+207 PSIIFAIIT

-235 LLQEHNN
+235 LLQDHNN
-242 AIRAYRRKAQH
+242 SIRAYRKKAQH

-279 VQADGGRYAATQ
+279 VQADGGRYAATKD
-291 NISLAKKTMHIIKNE
+291 ISLAKKTMHIIKNE

-314 RRLLEALTDAP
+314 RRLLESLTDAP
-325 SGKLDFNHVPSLIEQ
+325 SGQLDFNHVPSLIEQ

-357 NSSNKL
+357 NSQNRL
-363 NKNAQTVA
+363 NADAQTVA
-371 YRIIQEALTNIR
+371 YRVVQESLTNIR
-383 KHAGECVK
+383 KHAGDGVK
-391 VNIHEEWNNQGLTL
+391 VNIHEQWNNQGLTL

-413 IEANQEQNSG
+413 TEANQTQNSN
-423 APHKNGYGL
+423 AQHKNGYGL
-432 IGMKERIEN
+432 IGMKERLEN

-485 NKNAKVNNQAEAQTK
+485 HKNAKVNNQSAAQAK

-514 SNVLPY
+514 SKVLPK
-520 VLPEANTSKNRIE
+520 VLPETNASQNRIE

-552 PWVVMMLFLPTYD
+552 PWVVMMLFIPTYD
-565 FIVGVGMSSQY
+565 FTVGTGMTSQY
-576 SNSLSLQIL
+576 SSSLSSQIL
-585 YKVFTLTTMVP
+585 YRVFTLTTMIP
-596 FMFRRKA
+596 FMFRRKS
-603 PTACAIVAAV
+603 PTTCAIVAAV
-613 FSAIQLILLP
+613 FSAIQLIFLP
-623 DILFANFFI
+623 NILFANFFI
-632 PNIIYAAVLYGKK
+632 PNIIYTAVLYGKK

-670 KNIPQTETPIRF
+670 RNIPQNETPIQF
-682 FTSNIATTNFY
+682 FASNAYTTNFY
-693 DFMQFASVGLVF
+693 DIMQMASVGLAF
-705 GFIVA
+705 GFVVA
-710 IICFTVIAFAYYRR
+710 LICFTVIAFAYSRR

-752 NAERQRLSS
+752 NAERQRLSA
-761 NIQQKVAIT
+761 NIQQKVAVT

-780 GIDMLNKYE
+780 GIDMLNEYE
-789 KTNSNA
+789 EARNNIKNQNCA
-795 ENTESTETEKPQEQS
+795 KPEQALEQS
-810 EEISKAFKN
+810 EAIRKSFKN
-819 IGDEG
+819 ISDEG

-834 LGVLRETG
+834 LGILRETS
-842 SSVHSANNT
+842 SSVNSTNNSANVT
-851 ANVAEIAIRPAAPL
+851 EIAVRPAPSL
-865 DEQIQHNAINK
+865 DEQIQHNALNK
-876 Q
+876 QE

>member
-1 MSITHSYI
+1 MKIS
-9 NHTQVRLFYKVLCTS
+9 HTFNSCIQRLRT
-24 LVIMKVPNMFQSV
+24 
-37 IQSLRKELTLND
+37 ELTLND
-49 ILWGIIPL
+49 ILWGIIPF
-57 ILFILSNNRYSIS
+57 ILFMLSSDRYVIS
-70 YVDGLLTQGS
+70 NVDGFLTQGS
-80 LVTVALTNIV
+80 LITVTLINIV
-90 VALLLSVRKIWPE
+90 VALLLSVRKLWPE
-103 QAAIIFIVIC
+103 QSATIFIVIC
-113 IVQVIF
+113 IVQVAF
-119 GPAQLFAD
+119 GSTQLFAD

-140 GNPTHTKVFVITA
+140 GNPEHSKAFVIAA
-153 YITTI
+153 YVTTV
-158 LSCALISW
+158 LSCAIISW
-166 NVVMGPIY
+166 NIVMGPIY
-174 GNNHSKSSYTCSVR
+174 GNNHSKASYTCSVQ

-235 LLQEHNN
+235 LLQDHNN
-242 AIRAYRRKAQH
+242 SIRAYRRKAQH

-279 VQADGGRYAATQ
+279 VQADGGRYAATKD
-291 NISLAKKTMHIIKNE
+291 ISLAKKTMHIIKNE

-325 SGKLDFNHVPSLIEQ
+325 SGQLDFNHVPSLIEQ

-357 NSSNKL
+357 NSQNRL
-363 NKNAQTVA
+363 NADAQTVA
-371 YRIIQEALTNIR
+371 YRVVQESLTNIR
-383 KHAGECVK
+383 KHAGDGIK
-391 VNIHEEWNNQGLTL
+391 INIHEQWKNQGLTL
-405 KITNEIHK
+405 KITNEINK
-413 IEANQEQNSG
+413 LEANQEQNSG
-423 APHKNGYGL
+423 ASHKNGYGL

-441 LHGTLDYGKL
+441 LHGTLDYGKM

-485 NKNAKVNNQAEAQTK
+485 HKNAKVNNQAEAQTK
-500 PANVKPADVNVPTS
+500 PENANVSTS
-514 SNVLPY
+514 SEVSTNVLPY

-623 DILFANFFI
+623 NILFANFFI

-659 AIFAVKIGIAT
+659 AIFAVKIGISS

-710 IICFTVIAFAYYRR
+710 LICFAAIAFAYSRR

-731 LLKARR
+731 ILKARR

-795 ENTESTETEKPQEQS
+795 ENRKLSEPKQSQEQS

-842 SSVHSANNT
+842 SSVHSANNA
-851 ANVAEIAIRPAAPL
+851 ANVTEIAIRPAAPL
-865 DEQIQHNAINK
+865 DEQIQHNALNK
-876 Q
+876 QE

>member
-1 MSITHSYI
+1 
-9 NHTQVRLFYKVLCTS
+9 
-24 LVIMKVPNMFQSV
+24 MKIPHMFQSAL
-37 IQSLRKELTLND
+37 QRLRTELTIND
-49 ILWGIIPL
+49 ILWGIISL
-57 ILFILSNNRYSIS
+57 ILFILSSNRYVIS
-70 YVDGLLTQGS
+70 NVDGFLTQSS
-80 LVTVALTNIV
+80 LITVTLTNV
-90 VALLLSVRKIWPE
+90 VIALLLSVRKLWPE
-103 QAAIIFIVIC
+103 QSATIFIVTC

-119 GPAQLFAD
+119 GPTQLFAD

-140 GNPTHTKVFVITA
+140 GNPEHSKAFVIAA
-153 YITTI
+153 YVTTV
-158 LSCALISW
+158 LSCAVISW
-166 NVVMGPIY
+166 NIVMGPIY
-174 GNNHSKSSYTCSVR
+174 GNNHSKASYTYSVR

-195 KNCVS
+195 RNCIS
-200 NILNFAI
+200 IILDFAI

-235 LLQEHNN
+235 LLQDHNN
-242 AIRAYRRKAQH
+242 AIRAYRKKAQN

-279 VQADGGRYAATQ
+279 VQADGGRYAATKD
-291 NISLAKKTMHIIKNE
+291 IALAKKTMHIIKNE

-325 SGKLDFNHVPSLIEQ
+325 SGQLDFNHIPSLIEQ

-347 NIFWHTVDGI
+347 NIFWHIVDGI
-357 NSSNKL
+357 NSQNRL
-363 NKNAQTVA
+363 NTDAQTVA
-371 YRIIQEALTNIR
+371 YRVVQESLTNIR
-383 KHAGECVK
+383 KHAGDGVK
-391 VNIHEEWNNQGLTL
+391 INIHEQWKNQGLTL

-413 IEANQEQNSG
+413 TEANQTKNSN
-423 APHKNGYGL
+423 AQHKNGYGL
-432 IGMKERIEN
+432 IGMKERLEN

-466 SADQSNSTASV
+466 STDQSNSATSA
-477 LNSIHNVT
+477 LNSIPNVT
-485 NKNAKVNNQAEAQTK
+485 YKNTKVNNESAAQAE

-514 SNVLPY
+514 SKVLPK
-520 VLPEANTSKNRIE
+520 VLPETNASQNRIE

-552 PWVVMMLFLPTYD
+552 PWVVMMLFIPTYD
-565 FIVGVGMSSQY
+565 FLVGTGMTSQY
-576 SNSLSLQIL
+576 SSSLSLQIL
-585 YKVFTLTTMVP
+585 YRVFTLTTMIP
-596 FMFRRKA
+596 FMFRRKS
-603 PTACAIVAAV
+603 PTTCAIVAAV
-613 FSAIQLILLP
+613 FSAIQLIFLP
-623 DILFANFFI
+623 NILFANFFI

-670 KNIPQTETPIRF
+670 RNIPQNETPIRF
-682 FTSNIATTNFY
+682 FTSNIVTTNFY
-693 DFMQFASVGLVF
+693 DIMQIASVGLVF

-724 NDDNNLL
+724 SDDNNLL

-752 NAERQRLSS
+752 NAERQRLSA
-761 NIQQKVAIT
+761 NIQQKVALT
-770 LHKVIDAANS
+770 LHKVINAANC
-780 GIDMLNKYE
+780 GISMLNKYE
-789 KTNSNA
+789 KSNSNA
-795 ENTESTETEKPQEQS
+795 ENRKSSEPEQSQEQEQI

-824 RSALKYMRKL
+824 RSALRYMRKL
-834 LGVLRETG
+834 LGILRETG
-842 SSVHSANNT
+842 SSVHSANNG
-851 ANVAEIAIRPAAPL
+851 ANVTEIAIRPAPSL
-865 DEQIQHNAINK
+865 DEQIQHNTLNK
-876 Q
+876 QE

>member
-1 MSITHSYI
+1 MKLPHMFNSAIK
-9 NHTQVRLFYKVLCTS
+9 RLR
-24 LVIMKVPNMFQSV
+24 N
-37 IQSLRKELTLND
+37 ELTIND
-49 ILWGIIPL
+49 ILWGIIPF
-57 ILFILSNNRYSIS
+57 ILFILSSNRYVIS
-70 YVDGLLTQGS
+70 NIGGFLTQGS
-80 LVTVALTNIV
+80 LITVALINIV

-103 QAAIIFIVIC
+103 QAATIFIVVC
-113 IVQVIF
+113 ILQVIF
-119 GPAQLFAD
+119 GPTQLFAD

-140 GNPTHTKVFVITA
+140 GNPEHSKAFVIAA
-153 YITTI
+153 YVTTV

-223 GYWQRTHVHTIQ
+223 GYWQRTHVHTIE
-235 LLQEHNN
+235 LLQERNN
-242 AIRAYRRKAQH
+242 AIRAYRKKAQNV
-253 IAVTAERARIARDM
+253 AVTAERARIARDM

-279 VQADGGRYAATQ
+279 VQADGGRYAATKD
-291 NISLAKKTMHIIKNE
+291 ISLAKKTMHIIKNE

-325 SGKLDFNHVPSLIEQ
+325 SCQLDFNHIPSLIEQ

-357 NSSNKL
+357 NSQNRF
-363 NKNAQTVA
+363 NTDAQTVA
-371 YRIIQEALTNIR
+371 YRVVQESLTNIR
-383 KHAGECVK
+383 KHAGDGVK
-391 VNIHEEWNNQGLTL
+391 INIHEQWKNQGLTL

-413 IEANQEQNSG
+413 TEANQTQNSN
-423 APHKNGYGL
+423 AQHKNGYGL

-441 LHGTLDYGKL
+441 LNGTLNYGKSK
-451 NDGTF
+451 DGTF

-466 SADQSNSTASV
+466 STDQSNSTAS
-477 LNSIHNVT
+477 LSNSIPNVT
-485 NKNAKVNNQAEAQTK
+485 YKNAKVNNQSAAQEK
-500 PANVKPADVNVPTS
+500 PENASNQTS
-514 SNVLPY
+514 SEVLQ
-520 VLPEANTSKNRIE
+520 EANTSRNRIE
-533 KVSQWFEQH
+533 KVSQWFEKH

-552 PWVVMMLFLPTYD
+552 PWVVMMLFVPTYA
-565 FIVGVGMSSQY
+565 FILGDGMSSQY
-576 SNSLSLQIL
+576 SSSLLVQIL
-585 YKVFTLTTMVP
+585 YRVFTLTTMVP

-623 DILFANFFI
+623 NILFANFFI

-645 RAWQWVSAVVLAES
+645 HAWQWVSSVVLAES

-670 KNIPQTETPIRF
+670 RNISQNETPIRF
-682 FTSNIATTNFY
+682 FTSNAYTTNFY
-693 DFMQFASVGLVF
+693 DLMQIASVGLVF
-705 GFIVA
+705 GFVVA
-710 IICFTVIAFAYYRR
+710 LICFTVIAFAYYRR

-731 LLKARR
+731 LLKTRR

-747 EVLAA
+747 AILAA
-752 NAERQRLSS
+752 NAERQRLSA
-761 NIQQKVAIT
+761 NIQQKVAVT

-789 KTNSNA
+789 EARNNI
-795 ENTESTETEKPQEQS
+795 ENQNCVKPEQALEQS
-810 EEISKAFKN
+810 EAIRKSFKN
-819 IGDEG
+819 ISDEG

-834 LGVLRETG
+834 LGILRETG
-842 SSVHSANNT
+842 SSVNSTNNA
-851 ANVAEIAIRPAAPL
+851 ANVTEIAVRPAPSL
-865 DEQIQHNAINK
+865 DEQIQHNALNK
-876 Q
+876 QE

>member
-1 MSITHSYI
+1 
-9 NHTQVRLFYKVLCTS
+9 
-24 LVIMKVPNMFQSV
+24 MKVPNMFQSV
-37 IQSLRKELTLND
+37 IQRLRKELTLND

-57 ILFILSNNRYSIS
+57 ILFILSSDHYVIS
-70 YVDGLLTQGS
+70 NIDGFLTHGS
-80 LVTVALTNIV
+80 LITVALINIV

-119 GPAQLFAD
+119 GPTQLFAD

-140 GNPTHTKVFVITA
+140 GNPEHSKAFVIAA
-153 YITTI
+153 YVTTV
-158 LSCALISW
+158 LSCAVISW
-166 NVVMGPIY
+166 NIVMGPIY
-174 GNNHSKSSYTCSVR
+174 GNNHSKASYTYSVR

-195 KNCVS
+195 RNCIS
-200 NILNFAI
+200 IILDFAI

-235 LLQEHNN
+235 LLQDHNN
-242 AIRAYRRKAQH
+242 AIRAYRKKAQN

-279 VQADGGRYAATQ
+279 VQADGGRYAATKD
-291 NISLAKKTMHIIKNE
+291 ISLAKKTMHIIKNE

-325 SGKLDFNHVPSLIEQ
+325 SAQLDFNHIPSLIEQ

-357 NSSNKL
+357 NSQNRL
-363 NKNAQTVA
+363 NTDAQTVA
-371 YRIIQEALTNIR
+371 YRVVQESLTNIR
-383 KHAGECVK
+383 KHAGDGVK
-391 VNIHEEWNNQGLTL
+391 INIHEQWNNQGLTL

-413 IEANQEQNSG
+413 TEANQTQNSN
-423 APHKNGYGL
+423 AQHKNGYGL
-432 IGMKERIEN
+432 IGMKERLEN
-441 LHGTLDYGKL
+441 LHGTLDYGKM

-466 SADQSNSTASV
+466 STDPSNTTASA
-477 LNSIHNVT
+477 LNSIPNVT
-485 NKNAKVNNQAEAQTK
+485 YKNTKVNNQSSVQAE

-514 SNVLPY
+514 SKVLPK
-520 VLPEANTSKNRIE
+520 VLPETNASQNRIE

-552 PWVVMMLFLPTYD
+552 PWVVMMLFIPTYD
-565 FIVGVGMSSQY
+565 FLVGTGMTSQY
-576 SNSLSLQIL
+576 SSSLSLQIL
-585 YKVFTLTTMVP
+585 YRVFTLTTMIP
-596 FMFRRKA
+596 FMFRRKS
-603 PTACAIVAAV
+603 PTTCAIVAAV
-613 FSAIQLILLP
+613 FSAIQLIFLP
-623 DILFANFFI
+623 NILFANFFI

-659 AIFAVKIGIAT
+659 AIFAVKIGISS

-724 NDDNNLL
+724 SDDNNLL

-752 NAERQRLSS
+752 NAERQRLSA
-761 NIQQKVAIT
+761 NIQQKVALT
-770 LHKVIDAANS
+770 LHKVINAANC
-780 GIDMLNKYE
+780 GISMLNKYE
-789 KTNSNA
+789 KSNSNA
-795 ENTESTETEKPQEQS
+795 ENRKSSEPEQSQEQEQI

-824 RSALKYMRKL
+824 RSALRYMRKL
-834 LGVLRETG
+834 LGILRETG
-842 SSVHSANNT
+842 SSVHSANNG
-851 ANVAEIAIRPAAPL
+851 ANVTEIAIRPAPSL
-865 DEQIQHNAINK
+865 DEQIQHNTLNK
-876 Q
+876 QE

>member
-1 MSITHSYI
+1 
-9 NHTQVRLFYKVLCTS
+9 
-24 LVIMKVPNMFQSV
+24 MKIPHMFQSAL
-37 IQSLRKELTLND
+37 QRLRTELTIND
-49 ILWGIIPL
+49 ILWGIISL
-57 ILFILSNNRYSIS
+57 ILFILSSNRYVIS
-70 YVDGLLTQGS
+70 NVDGFLTQSS
-80 LVTVALTNIV
+80 LITVTLTNV
-90 VALLLSVRKIWPE
+90 VIALLLSVRKLWPE
-103 QAAIIFIVIC
+103 QSATIFIVTC

-119 GPAQLFAD
+119 GPTQLFAD

-140 GNPTHTKVFVITA
+140 GNPEHSKAFVIAA
-153 YITTI
+153 YVTTV
-158 LSCALISW
+158 LSCAVISW
-166 NVVMGPIY
+166 NIVMGPIY
-174 GNNHSKSSYTCSVR
+174 GNNHSKASYTYSVR

-195 KNCVS
+195 RNCIS
-200 NILNFAI
+200 IILDFAI

-242 AIRAYRRKAQH
+242 AIRAYRKKAQH

-279 VQADGGRYAATQ
+279 VQADGGRYAATKD
-291 NISLAKKTMHIIKNE
+291 ISLAKKTMHIIKNE

-325 SGKLDFNHVPSLIEQ
+325 SGQLDFNHVPSLIEQ

-347 NIFWHTVDGI
+347 NIFWHTVDGM
-357 NSSNKL
+357 NSQNRL
-363 NKNAQTVA
+363 NADAQTVA
-371 YRIIQEALTNIR
+371 YRVVQESLTNIR
-383 KHAGECVK
+383 KHAGDGIK
-391 VNIHEEWNNQGLTL
+391 INIHEQWKDQGLTL
-405 KITNEIHK
+405 KITNEINK
-413 IEANQEQNSG
+413 LEANQEQNSG

-466 SADQSNSTASV
+466 STDQSNSTASL
-477 LNSIHNVT
+477 LNSIYNVT
-485 NKNAKVNNQAEAQTK
+485 HNAKVNNQSEAQTK
-500 PANVKPADVNVPTS
+500 PENSNVSTS
-514 SNVLPY
+514 SEVSTNVLPDG
-520 VLPEANTSKNRIE
+520 LTEANASKNRIE

-552 PWVVMMLFLPTYD
+552 PWVVMMLFIPTYD
-565 FIVGVGMSSQY
+565 FIVRTGIPSQY
-576 SNSLSLQIL
+576 SSSLSLQIL

-623 DILFANFFI
+623 NILFANFFI

-795 ENTESTETEKPQEQS
+795 ENTESKETEKPQEQS
-810 EEISKAFKN
+810 EAISKAFKN
-819 IGDEG
+819 ISDEG
-824 RSALKYMRKL
+824 RSALKYLRKL
-834 LGVLRETG
+834 LGILRETG
-842 SSVHSANNT
+842 SSVNSANKG

-865 DEQIQHNAINK
+865 DEQIQHNALNK

>member
-1 MSITHSYI
+1 
-9 NHTQVRLFYKVLCTS
+9 
-24 LVIMKVPNMFQSV
+24 MKVPNMFQSV
-37 IQSLRKELTLND
+37 IQRLRKELTLND

-57 ILFILSNNRYSIS
+57 IIFILSSNRYVIS
-70 YVDGLLTQGS
+70 NVDGFLTQSS
-80 LVTVALTNIV
+80 LITVTLINIV
-90 VALLLSVRKIWPE
+90 VALLLSLRKLWPE
-103 QAAIIFIVIC
+103 QTATIFIVIC
-113 IVQVIF
+113 IMQVIF
-119 GPAQLFAD
+119 GPTQLFAD

-140 GNPTHTKVFVITA
+140 GNPEHSKAFVIAA
-153 YITTI
+153 YVTTV
-158 LSCALISW
+158 LSCAIISW
-166 NVVMGPIY
+166 NIVMGPIY

-188 NINSSNI
+188 NIDSSNI

-223 GYWQRTHVHTIQ
+223 CYWQRTHVHTIQ
-235 LLQEHNN
+235 LLQDHNN

-279 VQADGGRYAATQ
+279 VQADGGRYAATKD
-291 NISLAKKTMHIIKNE
+291 IALAKKTMHIIKNE

-325 SGKLDFNHVPSLIEQ
+325 SCQLDFNHIPSLIEQ

-383 KHAGECVK
+383 KHAGECVR
-391 VNIHEEWNNQGLTL
+391 VNIHEEWNNQGLIL

-413 IEANQEQNSG
+413 IEDSKAQNSN
-423 APHKNGYGL
+423 AQHKNGYGL
-432 IGMKERIEN
+432 IGMKERLEN

-466 SADQSNSTASV
+466 STDQSNTTASV
-477 LNSIHNVT
+477 LNSIPNVT
-485 NKNAKVNNQAEAQTK
+485 YKNTKVNNQSAAQTK

-514 SNVLPY
+514 SKVLPK
-520 VLPEANTSKNRIE
+520 VLPETNASQNRIE

-552 PWVVMMLFLPTYD
+552 PWVVMMLFIPTYD
-565 FIVGVGMSSQY
+565 FTVGTGMTSQY
-576 SNSLSLQIL
+576 SSSLSSQIL
-585 YKVFTLTTMVP
+585 YKVFTLTTMIP

-603 PTACAIVAAV
+603 PTTCAIVAAV
-613 FSAIQLILLP
+613 FSAIQLIFLP

-670 KNIPQTETPIRF
+670 RNIPQTETPIRF
-682 FTSNIATTNFY
+682 FTSNIVTTNFY
-693 DFMQFASVGLVF
+693 DIMQMASVGLVF

-710 IICFTVIAFAYYRR
+710 IICFTVIAFAYSRR

-795 ENTESTETEKPQEQS
+795 ENRKSSEPKQSQEQS

-819 IGDEG
+819 IGNEG

-834 LGVLRETG
+834 LGILRETG
-842 SSVHSANNT
+842 SSVNLANNG
-851 ANVAEIAIRPAAPL
+851 ANVTEIAIRPAPSL
-865 DEQIQHNAINK
+865 DEQIQHNALNK
-876 Q
+876 QE

>member
-1 MSITHSYI
+1 
-9 NHTQVRLFYKVLCTS
+9 
-24 LVIMKVPNMFQSV
+24 MFQSV
-37 IQSLRKELTLND
+37 IQRLRKELTLND
-49 ILWGIIPL
+49 ILWFIIPF
-57 ILFILSNNRYSIS
+57 ILFILSINRYVIS
-70 YVDGLLTQGS
+70 NVDGFLTQSS
-80 LVTVALTNIV
+80 LIAVILINIV
-90 VALLLSVRKIWPE
+90 VALLLSVRKLWPE
-103 QAAIIFIVIC
+103 QAAITFIVIC

-119 GPAQLFAD
+119 GPIQLFAD

-140 GNPTHTKVFVITA
+140 GNPEHSKAFVIA
-153 YITTI
+153 SYVTTV

-166 NVVMGPIY
+166 NAVMGPIY

-200 NILNFAI
+200 NILDFAI

-279 VQADGGRYAATQ
+279 VQADGGRYAATKD
-291 NISLAKKTMHIIKNE
+291 ISLAKKTMHIIKNE

-325 SGKLDFNHVPSLIEQ
+325 SNDTNLNHVPSLIEQ
-340 AKIASPK
+340 ARIASPN

-391 VNIHEEWNNQGLTL
+391 VNIHEEWNNQGLIL

-413 IEANQEQNSG
+413 IEDSKAQNSN
-423 APHKNGYGL
+423 AQHKNGYGL

-466 SADQSNSTASV
+466 STDQSNTTASL
-477 LNSIHNVT
+477 LNSIPNVT
-485 NKNAKVNNQAEAQTK
+485 YENAKINNQSVEQTK
-500 PANVKPADVNVPTS
+500 LANANAPTS
-514 SNVLPY
+514 SKVLPK
-520 VLPEANTSKNRIE
+520 VLPETNTSQNRIE

-565 FIVGVGMSSQY
+565 FIVGNGMSSQY
-576 SNSLSLQIL
+576 SNSLPSQIL

-603 PTACAIVAAV
+603 PTTCAIVAAI
-613 FSAIQLILLP
+613 FSAIQLIFLP
-623 DILFANFFI
+623 NILFANLFI
-632 PNIIYAAVLYGKK
+632 PSIIYSAVLYGKK
-645 RAWQWVSAVVLAES
+645 RTWQWVSAVVLAES
-659 AIFAVKIGIAT
+659 AIFSLKIGIASR
-670 KNIPQTETPIRF
+670 NIPQNATPIQF
-682 FTSNIATTNFY
+682 FTSKIDTTNFY
-693 DFMQFASVGLVF
+693 VIMQMASVGLVF

-710 IICFTVIAFAYYRR
+710 LICFAAIAFAYSRR

-731 LLKARR
+731 ILKARR

-770 LHKVIDAANS
+770 LHKVIDAANN

-789 KTNSNA
+789 KANN
-795 ENTESTETEKPQEQS
+795 NTENRKLSEPKQSHEQS

-842 SSVHSANNT
+842 SSANSANNV
-851 ANVAEIAIRPAAPL
+851 ANVTEIAIRPAAPL
-865 DEQIQHNAINK
+865 DEQIQHSALNK
-876 Q
+876 QE

>member
-1 MSITHSYI
+1 
-9 NHTQVRLFYKVLCTS
+9 
-24 LVIMKVPNMFQSV
+24 MKISHMFCSV
-37 IQSLRKELTLND
+37 IQRLRTELTIND
-49 ILWGIIPL
+49 ILWGIIPF
-57 ILFILSNNRYSIS
+57 ILFILSSNRYVIS
-70 YVDGLLTQGS
+70 NVDGFLTQSS
-80 LVTVALTNIV
+80 LITVALTNIV
-90 VALLLSVRKIWPE
+90 VALLLSVRKLWPE
-103 QAAIIFIVIC
+103 QAATIFIVIC

-119 GPAQLFAD
+119 GPTQLFAD

-140 GNPTHTKVFVITA
+140 GNPEHSKAFVIAA
-153 YITTI
+153 YVTTV
-158 LSCALISW
+158 LSCAIISW
-166 NVVMGPIY
+166 NAVMGPIY

-235 LLQEHNN
+235 LLQDHNN
-242 AIRAYRRKAQH
+242 AIRAYRKKAQH

-279 VQADGGRYAATQ
+279 VQADGGRYAATKD
-291 NISLAKKTMHIIKNE
+291 ISLAKKTMHIIKNE

-441 LHGTLDYGKL
+441 LQGTLDYGKM

-485 NKNAKVNNQAEAQTK
+485 HKNAKVNNESAAQAE

>member
-200 NILNFAI
+200 NILDFAI

-325 SGKLDFNHVPSLIEQ
+325 SNDTNLNHVPSLIEQ
-340 AKIASPK
+340 ARIASPN

-357 NSSNKL
+357 NSSHKL
-363 NKNAQTVA
+363 NKAAQTVA

-391 VNIHEEWNNQGLTL
+391 VNIHEEWNNQGLKL

-413 IEANQEQNSG
+413 IEVNQTQNSN
-423 APHKNGYGL
+423 AQHKNGYGL

-441 LHGTLDYGKL
+441 LHGTLNYGKL

-466 SADQSNSTASV
+466 STDPSNTTASV
-477 LNSIHNVT
+477 LNSIPNVT
-485 NKNAKVNNQAEAQTK
+485 YKNAKINNQSVAQTK
-500 PANVKPADVNVPTS
+500 PANANVPTS
-514 SNVLPY
+514 SKVF
-520 VLPEANTSKNRIE
+520 PEVNASQNKIE

-552 PWVVMMLFLPTYD
+552 PWVVMMLFIPTYD
-565 FIVGVGMSSQY
+565 FTVGTGMTSQY
-576 SNSLSLQIL
+576 SSSLSSQIL
-585 YKVFTLTTMVP
+585 YRVFTLTTMIP
-596 FMFRRKA
+596 FMFRRKS
-603 PTACAIVAAV
+603 PTTCAIVAAV
-613 FSAIQLILLP
+613 FSAIQLIFLP
-623 DILFANFFI
+623 NILFANFFI

-670 KNIPQTETPIRF
+670 RNIPQNETPIRF
-682 FTSNIATTNFY
+682 FTSNIVTTNFY
-693 DFMQFASVGLVF
+693 DIMQIASVGLVF

-724 NDDNNLL
+724 SDDNNLL

-752 NAERQRLSS
+752 NAERQRLSA
-761 NIQQKVAIT
+761 NIQQKVALT
-770 LHKVIDAANS
+770 LHKVINAANC
-780 GIDMLNKYE
+780 GISMLNKYE
-789 KTNSNA
+789 KSNSNA
-795 ENTESTETEKPQEQS
+795 ENRKSSEPEQSQEQEQI

-824 RSALKYMRKL
+824 RSALRYMRKL
-834 LGVLRETG
+834 LGILRETG
-842 SSVHSANNT
+842 SSVHSANNG
-851 ANVAEIAIRPAAPL
+851 ANVTEIAIRPAPSL
-865 DEQIQHNAINK
+865 DEQIQHNTLNK
-876 Q
+876 QE